1 MVARYTVPLVDTIE
15 NVADVFTSFGQ
26 LYSCRIG
33 VTGGGGDGSGD
44 CFVSVGCGGSLP
56 AKPLLATLE
65 NVADV
70 FTSFGQ
76 LYSCTTGVTGGGG
89 GGGGSGDCFV

>member
-1 MVARYTVPLVDTIE
+1 MVARYTVPLVDTI
-15 NVADVFTSFGQ
+15 
-26 LYSCRIG
+26 
-33 VTGGGGDGSGD
+33 
-44 CFVSVGCGGSLP
+44 
-56 AKPLLATLE
+56 E